1 VFTLDEEAYAFPIER
16 VQEIIRYTRPRSV
29 ASKVPWVRGVIN
41 LRGRVVPIFDLAAR
55 LGVQSSAGE

>member
-1 VFTLDEEAYAFPIER
+1 
-16 VQEIIRYTRPRSV
+16 V